1 MRKTA
6 VAVTL
11 VSALLVSAL
20 AGAIL
25 VNLGTAD
32 PFMPEPLSKI
42 TINSDGSVTPETDYI
57 SRGENVYTLTSDII
71 DEYFIEILC
80 SNIVFD
86 GAGHTINVTR
96 NYASPLDL
104 NEVTNVTIRNIE
116 VCSLYIS
123 IDLSSCSHCLV
134 IGVKTRENVRI
145 IGTFNTLTESNAMVS
160 TWEGSNNL
168 IIKNNITGINIG
180 SNFNTFFQNNILFD
194 PAPVYYSNWI
204 EHANFWDNG
213 SVGNYWRDYS
223 TKYPNASELG
233 NSGIGNTPY
242 VIDAD
247 NIDNYPL
254 MYPWGAPEIVL
265 LGMQNA
271 TYSGS
276 YLLNF
281 TVSKPPVWIGYSLD
295 GQDNITVTGNTTISG
310 LTNGLHNMTVYAED
324 TVGNEGASEI
334 TYFSVEV
341 PEPFPTTIVVASVI
355 IVAVVGIG
363 LLAYFKRHNKESG
376 DKK

>member
-1 MRKTA
+1 MKRKA
-6 VAVTL
+6 L
-11 VSALLVSAL
+11 VLTIISALLVSAL

-32 PFMPEPLSKI
+32 PFMPEHLSKI

-123 IDLSSCSHCLV
+123 IDLSSCSHCL
-134 IGVKTRENVRI
+134 ITGVKTRENVRI

-160 TWEGSNNL
+160 MWQGSNNL

-180 SNFNTFFQNNILFD
+180 SNFNTFSQNNILFD
-194 PAPVYYSNWI
+194 PEPVYYSNWI

-223 TKYPNASELG
+223 TKYPNALEIS
-233 NSGIGNTPY
+233 NSGICNTPY
-242 VIDAD
+242 VIDTD
-247 NIDNYPL
+247 NVDNYPL
-254 MYPWGAPEIVL
+254 MYPWGTPEIVL

-271 TYSGS
+271 TYSGN

-281 TVSKPPVWIGYSLD
+281 TVSKPAVWIGYSLD
-295 GQDNITVTGNTTISG
+295 GQDIITIAGNSTIG
-310 LTNGLHNMTVYAED
+310 ELTNGLHNVTVYAED
-324 TVGNEGASEI
+324 TFGNEGASETI
-334 TYFSVEV
+334 IFNIDV
-341 PEPFPTTIVVASVI
+341 PEPFPTTLVVASVI
-355 IVAVVGIG
+355 TVVIVGIG
-363 LLAYFKRHNKESG
+363 VLFYFKKRG
-376 DKK
+376 G